1 MNEHDEMFNPNKL
14 SHNLCTVNNALRN
27 QNGFVC
33 RSKTKKKQSTEPQVE
48 RNDNIFTELLLL
60 K

>member
-1 MNEHDEMFNPNKL
+1 MSTMKCSIQINYPIIYVQLTMHYETKTDL
-14 SHNLCTVNNALRN
+14 
-27 QNGFVC
+27 FVDP
-33 RSKTKKKQSTEPQVE
+33 KPKKKQSTEPQVE